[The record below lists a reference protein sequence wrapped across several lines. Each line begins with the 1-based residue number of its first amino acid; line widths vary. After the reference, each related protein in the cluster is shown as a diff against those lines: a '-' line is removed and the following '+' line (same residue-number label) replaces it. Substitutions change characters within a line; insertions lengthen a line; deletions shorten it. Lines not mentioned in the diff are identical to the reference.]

1 MISTGAINDSRV
13 NATSVLQTGWEMDK
27 RFEDGTGGAIS
38 WIGWEEAIFDGRG
51 DEIERDD
58 DLLDEVKF
66 MVGCVEYSFVSY
78 GIGLTMDWEKG
89 INALVG

>member
-1 MISTGAINDSRV
+1 
-13 NATSVLQTGWEMDK
+13 MDK

-58 DLLDEVKF
+58 DLLDAIKF
-66 MVGCVEYSFVSY
+66 MVDCVEYSFVSY

-89 INALVG
+89 IKALVG